1 MRPVFAGALAA
12 AATAALTLAAEPPSL
27 PLVPLPQE
35 IGGPDAPLDGPLPPE
50 GYFLRIGPSGDVTVR
65 AADDAGRFYAE
76 QTLRQ
81 LRAASPD
88 GTLPALSIRDWPAFP
103 WRGVHLDESR
113 HFFGKETVKRTLETM
128 SRFKL
133 NVFHW
138 HLIDDSG
145 WRLEIPG
152 YPALTQAGATRR
164 ARKGYNWLKDTFD
177 GDYGPFAY
185 SAADVREI
193 LAFAAAR
200 HIRVVPEIELPGH
213 SAHILKTCFPSFACD
228 PQKPGGVFCLGNEA
242 GMRFLEDVVTYV
254 ADLFPGDSIHIGG
267 DEVDKS
273 GWAKCEKC
281 KALAAREGLASTD
294 GLQRW
299 VTRRFCSI
307 LAAKGRKAVAWDEV
321 VEGDD
326 LPENLVV
333 MDWCGKGRGERAAAL
348 GRPVVR
354 CVHWSCY
361 FDYAQCL
368 RNEPVDYPDGV
379 PPVPLSK
386 VYVYDPLAG
395 LPEADRRRVL
405 GGQCNNW
412 TEWTCTRDELEWKL
426 WPRACAIAE
435 VFWRAPKTRDYAAF
449 AKRVAVCRATLRRA
463 GVNAAP
469 VGAEDGLDLV
479 PRPKRARLTLGTYT
493 APTNVVTEAI
503 GRFAVD
509 PSLPAAGYRLA
520 IHWADGI
527 SVSHADNAGKA
538 AALDALRQLARPTAH
553 GGLDF
558 SALELE
564 GGQ

>member
-1 MRPVFAGALAA
+1 MVAGLSLALAA
-12 AATAALTLAAEPPSL
+12 ALTAAATPPGGAL
-27 PLVPLPQE
+27 PLVPQPQE
-35 IGGPDAPLDGPLPPE
+35 IGGPDEAPGGPLPPE
-50 GYFLRIGPSGDVTVR
+50 GYFLRIDRSGDVTVR
-65 AADDAGRFYAE
+65 AADAAGRFYAG

-81 LRAASPD
+81 LRAAFPD
-88 GTLPALSIRDWPAFP
+88 GALPALSIRDWPAFP

-152 YPALTQAGATRR
+152 HPELTRAGATRT
-164 ARKGYNWLKDTFD
+164 AKKGYRWLKDTFD
-177 GDYGPFAY
+177 GAYGPFAY

-200 HIRVVPEIELPGH
+200 HIRVVPEVELPGH
-213 SAHILKTCFPSFACD
+213 SAHILKTCCPQFACD
-228 PQKPGGVFCLGNEA
+228 PRKPGGVFCLGNEA
-242 GMRFLEDVVTYV
+242 GMKFLEDVVSSV
-254 ADLFPGDSIHIGG
+254 AALFPGDAVHIGG
-267 DEVDKS
+267 DEADKS

-281 KALAAREGLASTD
+281 RALAAREGLASTD
-294 GLQRW
+294 ELQRW
-299 VTRRFCSI
+299 VTRRFCAI
-307 LAAKGRKAVAWDEV
+307 LAAKGRRAVVWDEA
-321 VEGDD
+321 VEGEA

-368 RNEPVDYPDGV
+368 GREPVDYPDGV
-379 PPVPLSK
+379 PPLPLSK
-386 VYVYDPLAG
+386 VYAYDPLAG
-395 LPEADRRRVL
+395 LPEADRRLVL

-412 TEWTCTRDELEWKL
+412 TEWTCTRAELEWKL
-426 WPRACAIAE
+426 WPRACATAE
-435 VFWRAPKTRDYAAF
+435 VFWHAPETRDYAAF
-449 AKRVAVCRATLRRA
+449 ARRAEACRATLVRE

-469 VGAEDGLDLV
+469 VGAEDGIAVV
-479 PRPKRARLTLGTYT
+479 PRPKKARLTLGTYT
-493 APTNVVTEAI
+493 AKATAVSEAI
-503 GRFAVD
+503 ARFVAD
-509 PSLPAAGYRLA
+509 SSMPPAGYRLE
-520 IHWADGI
+520 IHWERGITVFHSDG
-527 SVSHADNAGKA
+527 AGKA
-538 AALDALRQLARPTAH
+538 AALDALRQLARPTAR
-553 GGLDF
+553 GALDF

-564 GGQ
+564 GGER